1 MPSQNSVPKKVSEDI
16 ELLDTQT
23 LVKEV
28 EKVFE
33 SSHLDPLELEKAKK
47 KLKVRLLI
55 HAPNVIL
62 ETVYYC

>member
-28 EKVFE
+28 EKVFDG
-33 SSHLDPLELEKAKK
+33 SHLDPLELEKAKK
-47 KLKVRLLI
+47 KLKVRRLI